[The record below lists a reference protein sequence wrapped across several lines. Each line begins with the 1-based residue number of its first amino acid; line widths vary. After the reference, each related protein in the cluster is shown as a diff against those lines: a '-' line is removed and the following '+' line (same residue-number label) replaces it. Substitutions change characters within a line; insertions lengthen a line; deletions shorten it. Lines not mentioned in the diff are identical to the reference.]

1 VASYTVLSTMPDETV
16 LYVLLTVEFSD
27 RVFNQLIV
35 TGPDTDDLPL
45 TLQQYADTYEVDWM
59 AALPVE

>member
-1 VASYTVLSTMPDETV
+1 MPDETV